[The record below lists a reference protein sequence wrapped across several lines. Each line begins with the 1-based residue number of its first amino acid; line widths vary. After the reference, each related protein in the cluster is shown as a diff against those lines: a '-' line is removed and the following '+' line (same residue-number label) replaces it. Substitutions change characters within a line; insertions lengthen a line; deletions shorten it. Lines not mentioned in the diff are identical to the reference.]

1 MWVMFSPEYL
11 EYTLMGLILIPGII
25 YATIVSI
32 KVNTTF
38 SKYEKVVSSKNIT
51 GAECVRRILESQGII
66 GVTIQKSEDSEL
78 VDNFNPQTNIIT
90 LSSKVFPNTSL

>member
-11 EYTLMGLILIPGII
+11 EYTLMGLILIPGIT

-38 SKYEKVVSSKNIT
+38 SKYEKVFSSTEELIKQI
-51 GAECVRRILESQGII
+51 
-66 GVTIQKSEDSEL
+66 KSDL
-78 VDNFNPQTNIIT
+78 T
-90 LSSKVFPNTSL
+90 LIA